1 MFPNN
6 YDISSVQPIVAASEG
21 TTVFGDQ
28 RNVRE
33 EPRTYLG
40 VQKYIYRT
48 LYIFAFIC
56 LHYIIL
62 YVMPMKLANNMDFMG
77 IQGHG

>member
-40 VQKYIYRT
+40 VQKVTDKPIYIGLVRENDATKSERT
-48 LYIFAFIC
+48 IYL
-56 LHYIIL
+56 
-62 YVMPMKLANNMDFMG
+62 G
-77 IQGHG
+77 E